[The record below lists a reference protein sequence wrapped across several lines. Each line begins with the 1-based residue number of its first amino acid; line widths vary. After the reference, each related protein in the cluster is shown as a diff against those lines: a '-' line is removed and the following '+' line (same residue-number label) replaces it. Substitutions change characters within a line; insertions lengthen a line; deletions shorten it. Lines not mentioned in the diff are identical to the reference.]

1 MTEGMERRGGE
12 AGTNYRSSVFL
23 SASRITHTIVG
34 LSADS
39 LISGREGERERGR
52 APLFEVTTDG
62 MGMDH
67 GRKDRGGRQL
77 AGCRHSVSQ
86 RNLTSLTNLD
96 RHP

>member
-34 LSADS
+34 RSADS
-39 LISGREGERERGR
+39 LISGREGERERER

-86 RNLTSLTNLD
+86 RNLTSLPLLE